1 MEKGAKL
8 KVQKLDH
15 IGIAVRDKEVAGKF
29 FEEVLGARKLL
40 DEKWE
45 YRGQEFSWTYFDIG
59 GQGKVELVSSTD
71 PDNFVNRFI
80 EKRGEGLHHIT
91 LKVEDLL
98 EAVESLQA
106 RGITVLDVNTSNPLW
121 KEAYISPKE
130 SFGVLIQLAEFT
142 ETDWSEETSPE

>member
-15 IGIAVRDKEVAGKF
+15 VGIAVRDKEVAGKF
-29 FEEVLGARKLL
+29 FEDVLGARKLL

-142 ETDWSEETSPE
+142 ETDWSEQASPE